1 MSEHS
6 YSMDQCRTDFG
17 KHLKR
22 LRTRRKLTQTHFK
35 AVCGVPA
42 SLVSAYEHGERS
54 VGPEVA
60 EKLADGLQLQAD
72 ERERFLIGAAKTRR
86 KDRLIGEARHLP
98 PEVLNYVPK
107 FLTNLGIESAKITG
121 ADYLQAGEVPNPCI
135 TMCLDEEYARLKRAV
150 MSVDPYDLLRV
161 TADGKRYVCALL
173 VAPEP

>member
-6 YSMDQCRTDFG
+6 YSMDQCRTNFG

-60 EKLADGLQLQAD
+60 EKLANGLQLQAD

-98 PEVLNYVPK
+98 PEVLNYMPK
-107 FLTNLGIESAKITG
+107 FLTSVGIETARITG

-135 TMCLDEEYARLKRAV
+135 TLRFDEEYARLKSAV
-150 MSVDPYDLLRV
+150 MSVDPYDLVRV

-173 VAPEP
+173 VVPET